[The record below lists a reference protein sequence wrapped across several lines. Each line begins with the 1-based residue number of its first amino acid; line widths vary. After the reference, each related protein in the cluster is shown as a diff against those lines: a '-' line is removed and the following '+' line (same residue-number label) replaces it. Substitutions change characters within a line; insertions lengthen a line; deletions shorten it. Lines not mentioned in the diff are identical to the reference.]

1 MIQSLLNNPD
11 PANCHWEFI
20 KDVTV
25 TNEMLIPSVSYWSL
39 QKSISNLQGITGFYF
54 PLLSISEEDS
64 PQILPIL
71 MFVEATIYQADE
83 EYERHVSDPNF
94 LSQHI
99 LTLRDVLIQLN
110 LFDEQ
115 IETELFTNG
124 LTYYRLEQEF
134 CSGLISS
141 QEDINKASLF
151 KCYDFGIMQRIL
163 LKLTN
168 QSYDEDFLL
177 TCRLSDQICKICAD
191 LIDYK
196 KDISQNVINTYRM
209 FVRLYGTDAPQHLRH
224 YIESLNSNLQQRL
237 KLLEQTKPELSQ
249 RFIELWKEE
258 LKLDNM
264 WNAETKEFA
273 VPEIPEPILE
283 DWSAFSP

>member
-94 LSQHI
+94 LSQHNQK
-99 LTLRDVLIQLN
+99 LHLKN
-110 LFDEQ
+110 L
-115 IETELFTNG
+115 
-124 LTYYRLEQEF
+124 
-134 CSGLISS
+134 
-141 QEDINKASLF
+141 
-151 KCYDFGIMQRIL
+151 
-163 LKLTN
+163 
-168 QSYDEDFLL
+168 
-177 TCRLSDQICKICAD
+177 
-191 LIDYK
+191 
-196 KDISQNVINTYRM
+196 
-209 FVRLYGTDAPQHLRH
+209 
-224 YIESLNSNLQQRL
+224 
-237 KLLEQTKPELSQ
+237 
-249 RFIELWKEE
+249 
-258 LKLDNM
+258 
-264 WNAETKEFA
+264 
-273 VPEIPEPILE
+273 
-283 DWSAFSP
+283 